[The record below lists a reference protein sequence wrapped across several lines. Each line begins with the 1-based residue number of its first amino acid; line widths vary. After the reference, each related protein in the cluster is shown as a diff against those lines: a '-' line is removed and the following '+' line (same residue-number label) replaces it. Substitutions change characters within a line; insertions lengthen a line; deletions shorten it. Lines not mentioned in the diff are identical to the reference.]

1 MLTSVKLVD
10 GDREMILLPRQDQ
23 GVHFQELD
31 APFPAVR
38 ASTEDRTDD
47 DGEDDTT
54 SLHGA
59 RSCSI
64 ELLVTQQAR
73 TIEDELTRFLHPRSR
88 PYLVVA
94 DDEWAQ
100 ARRLRLR
107 VAQWSAPLTV
117 ELPRAARRIQAQWQ
131 APDGVWEAADLVTET
146 ISADM
151 PGTAGRIYPR
161 TYPYAYPAT
170 LAAGASVIVN
180 VGGTPSHYTARLYG
194 PCIGPRLTNE
204 TTGETIAFTAG
215 LTLAAGEYVEIST
228 RDRTAY
234 LNGHSALSRL
244 NVIDFDV
251 TSWWRIEP
259 GEQQVRYAPAVVFA
273 GAAAVIDY
281 RPAWL

>member
-10 GDREMILLPRQDQ
+10 GDREMVLMPRQDQ
-23 GVHFQELD
+23 GVYVQGLD
-31 APFPAVR
+31 VPSPEVR
-38 ASTEDRTDD
+38 AVTENRTDD
-47 DGEDDTT
+47 DGEVDETELFGSRAC
-54 SLHGA
+54 SL
-59 RSCSI
+59 
-64 ELLVTQQAR
+64 ELLVTEQPR
-73 TIEDELTRFLHPRSR
+73 LVEDELSRFLHPRSR
-88 PYLVVA
+88 PYLVVK

-117 ELPRAARRIQAQWQ
+117 ELPRSARRIQAQWQ

-151 PGTAGRIYPR
+151 PGTAGRTYPR
-161 TYPYAYPAT
+161 AYPYAYPAT

-180 VGGTPSHYTARLYG
+180 DGGTPSHYTARLYG
-194 PCIGPRLTNE
+194 PCVGPRLTNE
-204 TTGETIAFTAG
+204 TTGETIAFTADLVLG
-215 LTLAAGEYVEIST
+215 AGEYVEIST

-234 LNGHSALSRL
+234 LNGNSALSRL

-251 TSWWRIEP
+251 TSWWRVEP